1 MRKSLFK
8 TRVQALYGHRPPLT
22 TSPPP
27 ITAKQNSPLVIARTR
42 NCFVLTR
49 PLWWCRALGNVL
61 AMVRTPVMSRW
72 TSRRII
78 LPRHRSNYPRP
89 LYLPLNWALEPPNV
103 FFFLELVTGAA
114 VNKALVDRTLWFL
127 LSPFAYYSG
136 LLSSLVPSKA
146 YTSCYRNYFFGTP
159 LCHWRTSLLFW
170 PPQYPLK
177 LTRLSFTVSSWS
189 CLYI

>member
-78 LPRHRSNYPRP
+78 LPRHRRHRSNYPRP
-89 LYLPLNWALEPPNV
+89 LYLPLNWALEPLCTRASKCLLPW
-103 FFFLELVTGAA
+103 TGHRCCCEQGSRGQDF
-114 VNKALVDRTLWFL
+114 VV
-127 LSPFAYYSG
+127 
-136 LLSSLVPSKA
+136 SSFSF
-146 YTSCYRNYFFGTP
+146 R
-159 LCHWRTSLLFW
+159 LLFW
-170 PPQYPLK
+170 PP
-177 LTRLSFTVSSWS
+177 
-189 CLYI
+189 